1 MIRDPEPLWAY
12 MRGIARNCDF
22 DILAVGGT
30 SNHVHLLLS
39 IPANQ
44 MLVNIVRDLKANSS
58 RFMKGKCKGFSW
70 QDGYGAISVSPSQV
84 PVVRNYITRQE
95 EHHSGRGFDEE
106 YIALLRKAGV
116 PVASVRD

>member
-1 MIRDPEPLWAY
+1 

-58 RFMKGKCKGFSW
+58 RFMHEHYRGFAW

-84 PVVRNYITRQE
+84 PVVRNYIARQK
-95 EHHSGRGFDEE
+95 EHHSTRGFDQE

-116 PVASVRD
+116 SIDSLPD